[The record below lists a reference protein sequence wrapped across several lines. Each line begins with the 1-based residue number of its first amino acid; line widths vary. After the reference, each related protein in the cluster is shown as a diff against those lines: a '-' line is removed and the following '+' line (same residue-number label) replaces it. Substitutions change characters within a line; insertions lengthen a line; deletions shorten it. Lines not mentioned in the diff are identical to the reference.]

1 MMILYKIYSYCIAVP
16 LIVVAT
22 IITAT
27 IVCIAAIF
35 GDFKYTCYYMTRLW
49 GRVVCAV
56 CLFPVKVEG
65 QEKLDPNQSYVFL
78 ANHQGYFDIF
88 LIYGWLGHNFKWM
101 MKEYLRKMPVVGVA
115 CMASKQIFVGDSIS
129 AISKAVEQARMTL
142 KGGMSMVIFP
152 EGTRSFDGTMN
163 PFKRGAFML
172 ANEIGLPIVPITING
187 SFKVFNRKAKSLT
200 YGKLTMTIHDP
211 ISEEQRK
218 GKPTK
223 VFMQEVYD
231 IIEKDIIQ
239 Q

>member
-1 MMILYKIYSYCIAVP
+1 
-16 LIVVAT
+16 
-22 IITAT
+22 
-27 IVCIAAIF
+27 
-35 GDFKYTCYYMTRLW
+35 
-49 GRVVCAV
+49 
-56 CLFPVKVEG
+56 
-65 QEKLDPNQSYVFL
+65 
-78 ANHQGYFDIF
+78 
-88 LIYGWLGHNFKWM
+88 
-101 MKEYLRKMPVVGVA
+101 
-115 CMASKQIFVGDSIS
+115 
-129 AISKAVEQARMTL
+129 MTL

-231 IIEKDIIQ
+231 IIEKDLIQ

>member
-1 MMILYKIYSYCIAVP
+1 
-16 LIVVAT
+16 
-22 IITAT
+22 
-27 IVCIAAIF
+27 
-35 GDFKYTCYYMTRLW
+35 
-49 GRVVCAV
+49 
-56 CLFPVKVEG
+56 
-65 QEKLDPNQSYVFL
+65 
-78 ANHQGYFDIF
+78 
-88 LIYGWLGHNFKWM
+88 
-101 MKEYLRKMPVVGVA
+101 
-115 CMASKQIFVGDSIS
+115 MASKQIFVGDSIS

-231 IIEKDIIQ
+231 IIEKDLIQ